1 MALGK
6 RTNKGKA
13 RNGFSLFFGVCFGF
27 FVLRPN
33 SLSLLLSL
41 LLSLH
46 LSLRLCAYLSLGLR
60 NIAKLVIRQSVRVNA
75 HIYMRFNPIQT
86 YLFSRV
92 PRAIVGLSFD

>member
-13 RNGFSLFFGVCFGF
+13 RNGFSLFFGVCF

-33 SLSLLLSL
+33 S
-41 LLSLH
+41 LSLH

>member
-33 SLSLLLSL
+33 SLSLH
-41 LLSLH
+41 LSLH

>member
-33 SLSLLLSL
+33 S
-41 LLSLH
+41 LSLH

>member
-33 SLSLLLSL
+33 SLSL
-41 LLSLH
+41 H

-75 HIYMRFNPIQT
+75 HIYTRFNPIQT

>member
-33 SLSLLLSL
+33 SLSL

>member
-27 FVLRPN
+27 FVLHPN
-33 SLSLLLSL
+33 S
-41 LLSLH
+41 LSLH

>member
-13 RNGFSLFFGVCFGF
+13 RNGFSLFFGVCF

-33 SLSLLLSL
+33 SLSLH
-41 LLSLH
+41 LSLH